1 MAARPIPRS
10 TEPAPPQPVL
20 RLLRCEPGHSET
32 IASWVTSEREA
43 FWLAPRT
50 APPLTPAKIRAWAN
64 PLSEPLVLADAEDAL
79 CAYGE
84 LNLLDRTRGEFWLG
98 HLIVDP
104 ARRGQGLGRVLTR
117 GLADRGFSLRG
128 ARRIT
133 LVVFAENEPAIEC
146 YRRSGFADDG
156 YETHYFAPYRAY
168 VRLLRMRAVR

>member
-1 MAARPIPRS
+1 
-10 TEPAPPQPVL
+10 L
-20 RLLRCEPGHSET
+20 RLLPVRPEHADL
-32 IASWVTSEREA
+32 IATWITDEREA

-50 APPLTPAKIRAWAN
+50 APPLTPAKIRAWAH
-64 PLSEPLVLADAEDAL
+64 PLAEPLVLADAEGDI

-104 ARRGQGLGRVLTR
+104 ARRGRGLGRALTC
-117 GLADRGFSLRG
+117 GLAERGFALRG

-133 LVVFAENEPAIEC
+133 LVVFAENQPAIAC
-146 YRRSGFADDG
+146 YRRSGFVDDDH
-156 YETHYFAPYRAY
+156 ETHYFAPYRTY